1 MTPLDDFGI
10 FVHDAGGDVWKMTPL
25 DDLGISSENCP
36 VDDSVGRLRRD
47 WTVARAWIG
56 LSPSKRW
63 QTSHRVFVTVVH
75 ISLYELIAHFR
86 YWILRYAIHRVVM

>member
-1 MTPLDDFGI
+1 MTSESLRKVVLLMTPLDD
-10 FVHDAGGDVWKMTPL
+10 
-25 DDLGISSENCP
+25 
-36 VDDSVGRLRRD
+36 SVGTG
-47 WTVARAWIG
+47 TVARAWIG
-56 LSPSKRW
+56 LSPLKRW

>member
-1 MTPLDDFGI
+1 
-10 FVHDAGGDVWKMTPL
+10 MTPL

-47 WTVARAWIG
+47 WNGSSGVDRPFTIEAVADFAPCFCDG
-56 LSPSKRW
+56 GPY
-63 QTSHRVFVTVVH
+63 